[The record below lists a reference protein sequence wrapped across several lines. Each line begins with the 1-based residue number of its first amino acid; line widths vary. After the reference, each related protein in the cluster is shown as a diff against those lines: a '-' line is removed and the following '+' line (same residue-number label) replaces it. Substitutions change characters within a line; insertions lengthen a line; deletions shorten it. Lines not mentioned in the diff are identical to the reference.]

1 MRPYLIFVTVALG
14 LLMYSIDTTVVA
26 VAFPSFIRDFHTS
39 VLWAAWTI
47 SIYLI
52 AVALAMPLMGKLSDS
67 FGHKRIFLFS
77 LMLFTGSSLACGL
90 SPNIYSLIL
99 FRFLQGVGGAAF
111 LPTASGIVSDQFP
124 GNRERA
130 IGLFTSI
137 FPIGGIIGPNIG
149 GWIVSN
155 YSWRF
160 IFYVNLPT
168 GMVLIVLT
176 LLLLKGSRI
185 SSQPRIDYR
194 GAALMGTGVIFLMFG
209 LNLVSESFSAGYL
222 FIAVASV
229 FLSIT
234 MLLLFFYHEKK
245 EVDPFLDIALL
256 RSVPFLAANLLNVII
271 GAAVFAVFAFVP
283 LYATTVHGL
292 STLMSGIILTPR
304 SFGMIPASAVTAIFL
319 TRWGYRRPIVL
330 GLAAIAVST
339 ILIVESQH
347 LPTIISARLGVAGML
362 SFILLLTGIGV
373 GIALPAA
380 NNACIELMPHRVAT
394 IVGLRGMFRTIGGAL
409 GISQITIVLHL
420 SSNFATGFRIVFT
433 FFGLILLFAIPLAF
447 LMPTGRRATT

>member
-1 MRPYLIFVTVALG
+1 
-14 LLMYSIDTTVVA
+14 
-26 VAFPSFIRDFHTS
+26 
-39 VLWAAWTI
+39 
-47 SIYLI
+47 
-52 AVALAMPLMGKLSDS
+52 MG
-67 FGHKRIFLFS
+67 
-77 LMLFTGSSLACGL
+77 A
-90 SPNIYSLIL
+90 
-99 FRFLQGVGGAAF
+99 
-111 LPTASGIVSDQFP
+111 
-124 GNRERA
+124 
-130 IGLFTSI
+130 
-137 FPIGGIIGPNIG
+137 
-149 GWIVSN
+149 
-155 YSWRF
+155 
-160 IFYVNLPT
+160 
-168 GMVLIVLT
+168 
-176 LLLLKGSRI
+176 
-185 SSQPRIDYR
+185 
-194 GAALMGTGVIFLMFG
+194 GVIFLMFG

-271 GAAVFAVFAFVP
+271 GAAVFGVFAFVP

-330 GLAAIAVST
+330 GLAAIAGST
-339 ILIVESQH
+339 ILIGESQH
-347 LPTIISARLGVAGML
+347 LPTIMSAGLGVAGML